1 MSRQKRSAGGGSH
14 RRTPVP
20 TDDGTR
26 SIPTTPILIFVGIA
40 TVVALI
46 GYLIWQQSQ
55 PVSDGFG
62 DAARVEADEAPDKP
76 GEHVDLQGIY
86 DGFYGSR
93 EGDSTA
99 GHTSTTDV
107 EYTDQELPP
116 VGGPHW
122 AGGCGRDVDS
132 SPAVCGP
139 APWGIFRTPWQPETL
154 IHNMEHGGTII
165 WYDTTD
171 QAIIDD
177 LEDFVEDNRDKLL
190 VLTPYP
196 DMDDEHVAITVWA
209 RRDKFPVSEYSRD
222 RIEDFMDAF
231 YCKFDPEGFC

>member
-1 MSRQKRSAGGGSH
+1 MSRQRRRAGGGSS

-20 TDDGTR
+20 SGGGTR
-26 SIPTTPILIFVGIA
+26 SIPIVPILVIA
-40 TVVALI
+40 GVAVVAGLI

-55 PVSDGFG
+55 PAGDSFG
-62 DAARVEADEAPDKP
+62 AAARYEADLAPDKP
-76 GEHVDLQGIY
+76 GEHIDLQGIY
-86 DGFYGSR
+86 DGFYGNQ
-93 EGDSTA
+93 EGNSTA
-99 GHTSTTDV
+99 GHTTAADV
-107 EYTDQELPP
+107 DYSDQGLPP
-116 VGGPHW
+116 TGGPHW

-132 SPAVCGP
+132 SPAICGP

-177 LEDFVEDNRDKLL
+177 LEDFVKDNRDKLL

-196 DMDDEHVAITVWA
+196 DMEDEYVAITVWA

-222 RIEDFMDAF
+222 RLEDFMDAF
-231 YCKFDPEGFC
+231 YCKFDPENIC